1 MFPLPENTRC
11 RTVAAVRAK
20 IHDEKTRERGGMPY
34 ISLAFRLTGKAE
46 LTVGDTT
53 VCSEKD
59 HVTLLPQRTP
69 YQARYEQNEMIF
81 VHFSTD
87 VPLYEET
94 YDIALRHPEEVC
106 GLLCRLLA
114 VWERQALG
122 YRVEADALL
131 MQVLVAC
138 ARDGQGEDETYTAAC
153 DFLRARCDDPTLSVE
168 EAARAVQVSPSQ
180 LRRLFHARRGESPC
194 RYLGDLR
201 LARAAELL
209 SRGESTVAQT
219 AERCGFADARYFA
232 RVFKARYGCTP
243 SQFRLR

>member
-1 MFPLPENTRC
+1 
-11 RTVAAVRAK
+11 VRGS
-20 IHDEKTRERGGMPY
+20 IHDEKIRECGGMPY
-34 ISLAFRLTGKAE
+34 VSLAFRLAGKAE
-46 LTVGDTT
+46 LTVEGVTLCFD
-53 VCSEKD
+53 KN
-59 HVTLLPQRTP
+59 HVTLLPQQMP
-69 YQARYEQNEMIF
+69 YKARYDQNEMIF

-87 VPLYEET
+87 VPLYEEM
-94 YDIALRHPEEVC
+94 YDASLRHPEEVC

-114 VWERQALG
+114 VWERRALG

-153 DFLRARCDDPTLSVE
+153 DLLRARCDDPTLSVDE
-168 EAARAVQVSPSQ
+168 VAAAVRVSPSQ

-209 SRGESTVAQT
+209 CRGESTVAQT